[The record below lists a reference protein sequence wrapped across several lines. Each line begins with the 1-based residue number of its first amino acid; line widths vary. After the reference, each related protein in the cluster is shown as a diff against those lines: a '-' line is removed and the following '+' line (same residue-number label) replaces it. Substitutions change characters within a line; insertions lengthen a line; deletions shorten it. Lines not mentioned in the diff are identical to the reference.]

1 MELFESLVREANREF
16 WHFVLPLNKYAI
28 PSNNISLSRSVL
40 FLAAWLSDNNEMIKS
55 DPPQAYIK
63 FCLLMNYDYLF

>member
-1 MELFESLVREANREF
+1 
-16 WHFVLPLNKYAI
+16 VLPLNKYAI

-63 FCLLMNYDYLF
+63 FCLRINYDYLF